1 MKNIL
6 FISQRFNDYCKAN
19 YVNTSFIIDY
29 FDIEAQKILNC
40 IGYRIKMCPQIINN
54 DANPGEYK
62 KYELIYDLDIHD
74 FITYNKKRKM
84 FGVVF
89 SCQ

>member
-1 MKNIL
+1 
-6 FISQRFNDYCKAN
+6 
-19 YVNTSFIIDY
+19 
-29 FDIEAQKILNC
+29 
-40 IGYRIKMCPQIINN
+40 MCPQIINN